1 MIDRNTGLSI
11 SENEHIIQSLLD
23 IATTAIG
30 TRVMRREYGTILVPK
45 VDAPMN
51 AEYRMLLM
59 SSLTMAFSQ
68 YEPRIEIRRI
78 NLKIKNPGHPK
89 VEIEAVKKRTG
100 EVLTVNRTIWGALQ

>member
-1 MIDRNTGLSI
+1 MIDRNTGLPI

-30 TRVMRREYGTILVPK
+30 TRVMRRDYGTILVPK
-45 VDAPMN
+45 IDAPMN

-59 SSLTMAFSQ
+59 SSLMMAFTQ

-78 NLKIKNPGHPK
+78 NLKIDIPGKP
-89 VEIEAVKKRTG
+89 EITIEAVKTDTN
-100 EVLTVNRTIWGALQ
+100 EALNFTRGFN

>member
-1 MIDRNTGLSI
+1 MIDRNTGLPI

-30 TRVMRREYGTILVPK
+30 TRVMRRDYGTILVPK
-45 VDAPMN
+45 IDAPMN

-59 SSLTMAFSQ
+59 SSLMMAFTQ

-78 NLKIKNPGHPK
+78 NLKIDMPGHPK
-89 VEIEAVKKRTG
+89 IEIEAVKKETNDTFTFER
-100 EVLTVNRTIWGALQ
+100 EIK